1 MSNRVAWTQ
10 PSSPDSCTESTKEP
24 SSLEQAM
31 IPQQTTMN
39 DALSPHTPSPL
50 PADAH
55 ATVTGTDI
63 VYLADLQLQPVEWLW
78 QHRLAAGTLAMLSG
92 VPGSGK
98 TWIALAIAAALT
110 RGRDPFTGE
119 KLKPATVL
127 YASAEHAA
135 AQVIQP
141 RFAGLHGD
149 PARLV
154 ILRRAV
160 SASSMSSPDSAL
172 RDLEDALQKT
182 QAHLVILDPW
192 DGLWEVDLDRAS
204 QTRPLLDRLG
214 RLAELHRCCILLIRH
229 IAKPIVGRPVRRGRA
244 STECSAAL
252 RTEFLVG
259 SSPDAPAQTALL
271 HVKSNLG
278 PLAPPLDYRIGE
290 AGNFHW
296 TGLSNLTPE
305 DLLAARPTG
314 AGLPK
319 RKFAAQ
325 WLRDCLQPG
334 GQTQGSIEVAAE
346 RDGVCIATLRR
357 AKFDIGVRS
366 SKDGKS
372 GAWWWTLPPPED

>member
-1 MSNRVAWTQ
+1 MT
-10 PSSPDSCTESTKEP
+10 
-24 SSLEQAM
+24 
-31 IPQQTTMN
+31 PQQIMMN
-39 DALSPHTPSPL
+39 DALSPHPPSPS
-50 PADAH
+50 PPDAD

-63 VYLADLQLQPVEWLW
+63 VYLTDIQPQPVEWLW

-92 VPGSGK
+92 EPGSGK
-98 TWIALAIAAALT
+98 TWVALAIAAALT

-119 KLKPATVL
+119 TLTPATVL

-154 ILRRAV
+154 VLRRAA
-160 SASSMSSPDSAL
+160 SAPSMSSPDSAH
-172 RDLEDALQKT
+172 RDLANALENALQKT
-182 QAHLVILDPW
+182 QAALVILDPW
-192 DGLWEVDLDRAS
+192 HDLLD
-204 QTRPLLDRLG
+204 LDRLG

-229 IAKPIVGRPVRRGRA
+229 LTKPAVGRPVHRARA
-244 STECSAAL
+244 SMEYSAVL

-290 AGNFHW
+290 DGDFHW
-296 TGLSNLTPE
+296 TGLSNLTAE

-319 RKFAAQ
+319 RKFAGQ
-325 WLRDCLQPG
+325 WLRDFLQPG
-334 GQTQGSIEVAAE
+334 GQTQGSIEIAAE
-346 RDGVCIATLRR
+346 RDGVCVATLRR

-366 SKDGKS
+366 SKDRKS
-372 GAWWWTLPPPED
+372 GAWWWTLPPED